1 MLYLRTGANG
11 SCKTLFT
18 LKDVREKQLK
28 ENRPVCW
35 NGRFKLKPE
44 IAEKFGW
51 KLIDFKDWQA
61 QQDGTIFLID
71 ECHNDMPKRPN
82 GSAVPPHINALAEH
96 RARSFDFFL
105 LTQHPANI
113 DSFVTKLIGAPG
125 WHQHLKRVAGGSSL
139 TSVLQWDAVNN
150 QCEKNGSGKT
160 AQTSMRS
167 QPKDVYQW
175 YESAEL
181 HTAKIKIP
189 NAMIVV
195 ALAAVAVPALIYGT
209 FSLLNRKVER
219 IAGGP
224 AAAASA
230 PASAPVDVAAFR
242 ATDNKARPLT
252 NEEYAAAQL
261 PRFDG
266 LPHTAP
272 RYDEV
277 TRPVAVPVPAAC
289 LEMKSRG
296 CKCYTQQGT
305 LIVATPEEIC
315 RAIVRGGYFVD
326 FDTGG
331 KQAASLGTNGAPLAG
346 SGGMGV
352 KSPHVTAQ
360 AAPVP
365 GDEVTAMDIA
375 LASKARTGGN
385 IFAKVDQ
392 GAAQPA
398 GAGTEVRRHER
409 PGERSE
415 P

>member
-51 KLIDFKDWQA
+51 KLIEFKDWQE

-71 ECHNDMPKRPN
+71 ECHNDMPKRSN
-82 GSAVPPHINALAEH
+82 GSAVPPYINGLAEH
-96 RARSFDFFL
+96 RARGFDFFL

-167 QPKDVYQW
+167 QPKDVYEW
-175 YESAEL
+175 YDSAEL

-189 NAMIVV
+189 KAMFVV
-195 ALAAVAVPALIYGT
+195 AIAVIAVPALMWGT
-209 FSLLNRKVER
+209 FKMLNKNVER

-230 PASAPVDVAAFR
+230 PASVPVDVAAYR
-242 ATDNKARPLT
+242 GTDNKPRPLT
-252 NEEYAAAQL
+252 NKEYAAAHL
-261 PRFDG
+261 PRFEG

-277 TRPVAVPVPAAC
+277 TKPTIAPMPAAC
-289 LEMKSRG
+289 LQSLSGG

-305 LIVATPEEIC
+305 LIAATPEEIC
-315 RAIVRGGYFVD
+315 RSIVRNGYFVD
-326 FDTGG
+326 FDPGG
-331 KQAASLGTNGAPLAG
+331 KQGAFLETNGAPRAG

-352 KSPHVTAQ
+352 KTPHVGAQ
-360 AAPVP
+360 PGHVP
-365 GDEVTAMDIA
+365 GNEVSAMDIA

-392 GAAQPA
+392 GAGEPA
-398 GAGTEVRRHER
+398 GRRD
-409 PGERSE
+409 
-415 P
+415 